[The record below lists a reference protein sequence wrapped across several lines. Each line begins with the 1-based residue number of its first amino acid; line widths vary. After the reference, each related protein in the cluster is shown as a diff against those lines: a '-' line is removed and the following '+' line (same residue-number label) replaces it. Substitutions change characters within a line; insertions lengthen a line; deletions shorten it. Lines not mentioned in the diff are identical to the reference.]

1 MKETLK
7 GILENTIDEK
17 KYIFKY
23 PIISYRYYDKAKFI
37 YISDEETGKEYNV
50 DEDIVRYN
58 EEDSKGYTK
67 KIYIVGGLFQKE
79 KKEMY
84 LELKKIKK
92 FAKEK
97 NIKEIALELP
107 VKYVLENN
115 IRELKKYGI
124 KEIILSVI
132 STEDEIL
139 EKNGLMYNYR
149 DITKAVFK
157 IAISF
162 MRLSLSMIIGLSNDE
177 KEELK
182 AIEKVRGLK
191 PRTVIIM
198 QNIVL
203 KGTENAKRFVRGN
216 LKMLSVE
223 ENKNLLE
230 DATRILVEKG
240 IKDIIYLRGIQ
251 DDIISDKYLTGV
263 IIKDIEDEIL
273 TRMYYNY
280 LFEKIKRLKVRN
292 EYIKIKINGDI
303 LKYIRGKE
311 DINLNKIKELYYI
324 KEIKIENENNN
335 KMGKKLEIV
344 LYNEKD

>member
-7 GILENTIDEK
+7 GILKNTIDEK

-23 PIISYRYYDKAKFI
+23 PIISYRYYDQAKFL
-37 YISDEETGKEYNV
+37 YISDEEIGKEYNV

-84 LELKKIKK
+84 TELKKIKE
-92 FAKEK
+92 FAKEN

-107 VKYVLENN
+107 VKYVLKNN

-124 KEIILSVI
+124 REIILSVI

-177 KEELK
+177 KEELR

-191 PRTVIIM
+191 PRSVIIM
-198 QNIVL
+198 QNIIL
-203 KGTENAKRFVRGN
+203 VRGN

-251 DDIISDKYLTGV
+251 DDIITSKYLTGV

-292 EYIKIKINGDI
+292 EYIIIKINGYI
-303 LKYIRGKE
+303 VKYIKGKE
-311 DINLNKIKELYYI
+311 DNNLNKIKELYYI
-324 KEIKIENENNN
+324 KEIKIQNENNN
-335 KMGKKLEIV
+335 KIGKKLEIV
-344 LYNEKD
+344 LDNEKD

>member
-23 PIISYRYYDKAKFI
+23 PIISYRYYDKAKFL

-58 EEDSKGYTK
+58 NDDSKKYKK
-67 KIYIVGGLFQKE
+67 KIYILGGLFQKE

-84 LELKKIKK
+84 LELKKIKE
-92 FAKEK
+92 FAKEN

-177 KEELK
+177 KEELR

>member
-84 LELKKIKK
+84 LELKKIKE
-92 FAKEK
+92 FAKEN

-124 KEIILSVI
+124 REIILSVI

-139 EKNGLMYNYR
+139 EKNGLIYSYK

-177 KEELK
+177 KEELR

>member
-7 GILENTIDEK
+7 GILKNTIDEK

-23 PIISYRYYDKAKFI
+23 PIISYRYYDQAKFL
-37 YISDEETGKEYNV
+37 YISDEEIGKEYNV

-84 LELKKIKK
+84 LELKKIRE
-92 FAKEK
+92 FAKEN

-115 IRELKKYGI
+115 IR
-124 KEIILSVI
+124 EIILSVI

-177 KEELK
+177 KEEII

-191 PRTVIIM
+191 PRSVIIM
-198 QNIVL
+198 QNIIL

-240 IKDIIYLRGIQ
+240 IKDIVYLRGIQ
-251 DDIISDKYLTGV
+251 DDIITSKYLTGV
-263 IIKDIEDEIL
+263 IIKDIENEIL

-292 EYIKIKINGDI
+292 EYITIKINGDI
-303 LKYIRGKE
+303 VKYIKGKE
-311 DINLNKIKELYYI
+311 DNNLNKIKELYYI
-324 KEIKIENENNN
+324 KEIKIQNENNN
-335 KMGKKLEIV
+335 KIGKKLEIV
-344 LYNEKD
+344 LDNEKD

>member
-23 PIISYRYYDKAKFI
+23 PIISYRYYDKAKFL

-84 LELKKIKK
+84 LELKKIKE
-92 FAKEK
+92 FAKEN

-177 KEELK
+177 KEELR

>member
-23 PIISYRYYDKAKFI
+23 PIISYRYYDKAKFL

-58 EEDSKGYTK
+58 NDDSKKYKK

-84 LELKKIKK
+84 LELKKIKE
-92 FAKEK
+92 FAKEN

-139 EKNGLMYNYR
+139 EKNGLIYSYK

-177 KEELK
+177 KEELR

-191 PRTVIIM
+191 PRTVMIM

-251 DDIISDKYLTGV
+251 DNIISDKYLTGV

>member
-23 PIISYRYYDKAKFI
+23 PIISYRYYDKAKFL
-37 YISDEETGKEYNV
+37 YISDEETGKQYNV

-58 EEDSKGYTK
+58 NDDSKKYKK

-79 KKEMY
+79 RKEMY
-84 LELKKIKK
+84 LELKKIKE
-92 FAKEK
+92 FAKEN

-139 EKNGLMYNYR
+139 EKNGLIYSYK

-177 KEELK
+177 KEELR